1 MNGSKTAPLKKNAV
15 GTAHIIF
22 FVVAAAA
29 PLTAVVG
36 ASPAA
41 FAFGNGAGLPGA
53 FLIAGAV
60 YAIFGA
66 AFTAMSRHCGSA
78 GGFYGYIARGLGRP
92 ASVAGAFIAIAAYSA
107 IQVAI
112 YALFGLFA
120 TERLAS
126 FGLHLPWWSVA
137 MLAVIVAHL
146 CGRRGIEFSGAV
158 LGVLMILEVLIMLIL
173 DFAILLHGAKGG
185 VSVEGFTPSVLFG
198 PGLGVSLVFVV
209 ASYVGFEATTIF
221 SEEAKNPDRTIPK
234 ATYLAVALITLL
246 YAFSTWTISLDYGT
260 SQIAAAARADPS
272 NLYFSVAQRLLGD
285 LPRIVMETLLLTS
298 LFASFLAFHNT
309 ITRYLFALA
318 RDRLLPSWLGH
329 VDERFGAP
337 TVAGKVQSAS
347 AVIFLAIFAVFGVDP
362 YAVVFSWLSAFATI
376 GILAVQFMVAV
387 SAWLFFRKDNRGVGM
402 FRRLLAPLISAA
414 GLATWLV
421 LVCLNLQLLSGSE
434 SRAIQMF
441 PFIIFG
447 VAVAGVLT
455 ALRMRRRRPQE
466 YARLGE
472 ALGAIV

>member
-1 MNGSKTAPLKKNAV
+1 MDKPKPASLKKNAV
-15 GTAHIIF
+15 GTAHIVF

-78 GGFYGYIARGLGRP
+78 GGFYGYIAQGLGRP
-92 ASVAGAFIAIAAYSA
+92 ASVAGAFVAIGAYSA

-112 YALFGLFA
+112 YALFGMFA
-120 TERLAS
+120 AGRLAT
-126 FGLHLPWWSVA
+126 FGLHLPWWSVG
-137 MLAVIVAHL
+137 MLAVGAAHL

-158 LGVLMILEVLIMLIL
+158 LGILMAFEVLIMLVL

-185 VSVEGFTPSVLFG
+185 ISVEGFAPAVLFG

-221 SEEAKNPDRTIPK
+221 SEEARNPDRTVPK

-246 YAFSTWTISLDYGT
+246 YAFSTWTISLDYGP
-260 SQIAAAARADPS
+260 SQIAAAAKADPS
-272 NLYFSVAQRLLGD
+272 NLYFTVAQRLLGD

-318 RDRLLPSWLGH
+318 RDRLLPAWLGH
-329 VDERFGAP
+329 VDDRFGAP
-337 TVAGKVQSAS
+337 TVAGKVQSAC
-347 AVIFLAIFAVFGVDP
+347 AVFFLAIFAMLGADP
-362 YAVVFSWLSAFATI
+362 YAVVFSWLSALATI
-376 GILAVQFMVAV
+376 GILTVQFMVAV
-387 SAWLFFRKDNRGVGM
+387 SAWLFFRQDRRGVGV
-402 FRRLLAPLISAA
+402 FRRLVAPIISAA
-414 GLATWLV
+414 GLAAWLV

-434 SRAIQMF
+434 SGLIQSF
-441 PFIIFG
+441 PFIILG
-447 VAVAGVLT
+447 LALAGILT
-455 ALRMRRRRPQE
+455 ARHMRRRRPQE

-472 ALGAIV
+472 ALGAIA